1 MPELPELQAL
11 AEGLSAACVGRVI
24 TTATAWQPATLKTAE
39 PPLAALTGAPIARV
53 WRRGKLIGIDA
64 GELTMV
70 IHLMQGG
77 RLGLVPRPSK
87 RPGRTVAL
95 SIALAGG
102 DELRLR
108 EAGTEHRA
116 SVHVLDAARLAA
128 HPPLLRLGPEP
139 LGLSAPEWKERLSS
153 PPARLH
159 TALRDGHRVAGIG
172 RAYASDIMW
181 AACLA
186 PFASTNRLTDEE
198 CSRLAAAADTILT
211 QALDRARERI
221 TTNLPDREE
230 RVTIVHRH
238 FGEPCLR
245 CGRKLERV
253 SFEGYELVY
262 CPDCQNGGRV
272 LADRR
277 LSRLLR

>member
-11 AEGLSAACVGRVI
+11 AEGLSAACSGATI
-24 TTATAWQPATLKTAE
+24 QDATAWQPATLKTAD
-39 PPLAALTGAPIARV
+39 PPLAALAGRTVSEV
-53 WRRGKLIGIDA
+53 WRRGKLIGVAAD
-64 GELTMV
+64 GLTIV

-77 RLGLVPRPSK
+77 RLGLVPRTTK

-95 SIALAGG
+95 SVALEDGQ
-102 DELRLR
+102 ELRLR
-108 EAGTEHRA
+108 EAATEHRA
-116 SVHVLDAARLAA
+116 SVHVLDEAGLAQ
-128 HPPLLRLGPEP
+128 HPPLTGLGPEP
-139 LGLSAPEWKERLSS
+139 IGLSADDWRTRLAAK
-153 PPARLH
+153 PARLH

-181 AACLA
+181 VARLA
-186 PFASTNRLTDEE
+186 PFARTDRMTDDEYR
-198 CSRLAAAADTILT
+198 RLAAAADMVLQ

-230 RVTIVHRH
+230 RVTVVHKH
-238 FGEPCLR
+238 YGDPCLR
-245 CGRKLERV
+245 CGRALERV
-253 SFEGYELVY
+253 SYEGYELVY

>member
-1 MPELPELQAL
+1 M
-11 AEGLSAACVGRVI
+11 SCACGS
-24 TTATAWQPATLKTAE
+24 
-39 PPLAALTGAPIARV
+39 PPPS
-53 WRRGKLIGIDA
+53 IG
-64 GELTMV
+64 
-70 IHLMQGG
+70 
-77 RLGLVPRPSK
+77 
-87 RPGRTVAL
+87 
-95 SIALAGG
+95 
-102 DELRLR
+102 
-108 EAGTEHRA
+108 RA
-116 SVHVLDAARLAA
+116 SICSTPTALQRILRST
-128 HPPLLRLGPEP
+128 RLGPEP
-139 LGLSAPEWKERLSS
+139 LGLSAAMWRERLASR
-153 PPARLH
+153 PARLH

-181 AACLA
+181 AARLA
-186 PFASTNRLTDEE
+186 PFASTTRLSEEE
-198 CSRLAAAADTILT
+198 CERLAKAADTVLG

-221 TTNLPDREE
+221 TTNLPDRED
-230 RVTIVHRH
+230 RVTIVHKH